1 MNLYTLPDKSMRGRD
16 KSASMEVSDVAP
28 ARIMEIELGE
38 PLPVI
43 AAFDAEKGKCY
54 QRVLCLVRLHT
65 RPLGVVEFTLEGDAG
80 GAEPEENTGG
90 AEPPPLL
97 DAGTCAAQI
106 WSVLREQIN
115 EHLRQDGL
123 APVAVL
129 EAGGLPAAAVSLCIE
144 EREQFLANAPFVSV
158 IVPTHDRPDLVQATL
173 RSLAALHYPR
183 YEVIIVDNAPTS
195 EATADFIQQTYGD
208 MPRIRYLREDRP
220 GVSWA
225 RNRGIEAAK
234 GKILAF
240 TDDDVVVDR
249 YWLAELIRP
258 FGQTENVACVTGQV
272 LPLELETP
280 AQFWYERYG
289 GSYWFLWKGRS
300 SWWSGRHI
308 FDLKQHRLPDPLY
321 PYRAGQFGCGASMA
335 CTADFLRKV
344 GGFDPALGGNGPSRC
359 AQDIAVLFQV
369 VARGY
374 TLVYEP
380 TSVVYHLNRR
390 EYRALSRQIYNY
402 GIGMTAYLTRSLLH
416 NPRLLFDFLPK
427 AALAFIRLLM
437 GKSTKHDEPVASYPR
452 ELTILKL
459 KGMLYGP
466 LAYFQSWMMARKL
479 RDKRDQS
486 SSDGRAQSAPTE
498 GRWYGE

>member
-1 MNLYTLPDKSMRGRD
+1 MNLYTLPDKSTRGRGKLADGRD
-16 KSASMEVSDVAP
+16 KSAPTEMSDVTP
-28 ARIMEIELGE
+28 ARVMEIELGE

-43 AAFDAEKGKCY
+43 AAFDAEKENRY

-65 RPLGVVEFTLEGDAG
+65 RPLGVVEFTLEQD
-80 GAEPEENTGG
+80 E
-90 AEPPPLL
+90 L
-97 DAGTCAAQI
+97 DSGTCAAQI
-106 WSVLREQIN
+106 WRVLREQIN

-123 APVAVL
+123 PLVTIL
-129 EAGGLPAAAVSLCIE
+129 EAGGLPTTAVPLCIE

-158 IVPTHDRPDLVQATL
+158 IVPTHDRLELLRANL
-173 RSLAALHYPR
+173 RSLAALHYPH

-195 EATADFIQQTYGD
+195 SATADFIRQTYGD
-208 MPRIRYLREDRP
+208 MQCIRYLREDRP

-225 RNRGIEAAK
+225 RNRGIEAAR

-249 YWLAELIRP
+249 HWLAELIRP
-258 FGQTENVACVTGQV
+258 FGLAENVACVTGQV

-308 FDLKQHRLPDPLY
+308 FDLEQHRLADPLY

-427 AALAFIRLLM
+427 AAFAFARLLS
-437 GKSTKHDEPVASYPR
+437 GKATKRDEPVASYPR

-466 LAYFQSWMMARKL
+466 LAYLQSWGMARKL
-479 RDKRDQS
+479 RDRGHDKSAPTGVINQ
-486 SSDGRAQSAPTE
+486 APTE
-498 GRWYGE
+498 GCQHGE